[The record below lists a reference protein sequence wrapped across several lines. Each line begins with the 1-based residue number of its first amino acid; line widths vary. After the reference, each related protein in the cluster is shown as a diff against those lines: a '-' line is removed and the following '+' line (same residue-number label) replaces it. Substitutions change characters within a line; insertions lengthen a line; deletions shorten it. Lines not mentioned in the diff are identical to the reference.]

1 MRNAAN
7 GRDHAGGPVRGL
19 LGGAMTAIIP
29 QMRVLV
35 AIELVCMPAFAR
47 FPSRRDAST
56 LFAGRDISPITL
68 A

>member
-1 MRNAAN
+1 
-7 GRDHAGGPVRGL
+7 
-19 LGGAMTAIIP
+19 MTAIIP

-35 AIELVCMPAFAR
+35 AIELVCMAAFAR

-56 LFAGRDISPITL
+56 LSAGRDISPITL